1 MPWFCPVSGL
11 TPHIYLFPVNLPK
24 AITSV
29 IKNKTRVIEKK
40 ILNLNI
46 KISQK
51 KNNINEAQLD
61 YDYLSSP
68 SEIEKKLNEIGFD
81 NYRPIKHSNIFFNV
95 YDFNNGWIY
104 SWHCMD
110 HVNMKSNPRS
120 KAVTRVIEYQ
130 ALVIPRNWV
139 HDHRRWNTAW
149 DDDSSINIQWMSWS
163 DTYSG
168 PRWDWEDL
176 TGINEIAIG

>member
-1 MPWFCPVSGL
+1 MFKIKFLISLSILVIFL
-11 TPHIYLFPVNLPK
+11 

-95 YDFNNGWIY
+95 YDFN
-104 SWHCMD
+104 
-110 HVNMKSNPRS
+110 KLQKKTSNL
-120 KAVTRVIEYQ
+120 K
-130 ALVIPRNWV
+130 
-139 HDHRRWNTAW
+139 
-149 DDDSSINIQWMSWS
+149 
-163 DTYSG
+163 
-168 PRWDWEDL
+168 DL
-176 TGINEIAIG
+176 NEKKIKK